1 MHYWYLKG
9 YLKPSLTI
17 FVHKRFFGR
26 RTTLGQLIERN
37 GEVNPFDERG
47 VQEANLHA
55 TAALPNDKLHGQL
68 ITQNGES
75 NLNDDHE
82 NQEAN
87 VHVTAA
93 MPKCPFL
100 EAFPVEHSDSL
111 NRLKENDV
119 DKCSERF
126 HKVMCKFGGKL
137 VIVDFKKF
145 VALEPTTCIHCDEKL
160 HGIAVIE
167 HPLSKRHICNVHK
180 QGKTFSKKDRDL
192 LFKILD
198 HIEGAAKGQQKTQN
212 GGTNPEHGNQK
223 VNGDATAAMLKCP
236 FLEAF
241 PVEHLDILDRLDESE
256 AGKCLR
262 RFFVAVR
269 NFGSK
274 MVNVAF
280 KKFVTLEQAECVH
293 CERKLH
299 GLAIV
304 LHCFTKQHFHKV
316 YEQGKTFSAKDR
328 DSLFKVLDFVGQSTN
343 SGYLNV
349 CY

>member
-1 MHYWYLKG
+1 MPIFYTYIDEMDCLRGPFVDVQMHYWYLKG

-280 KKFVTLEQAECVH
+280 KKFVTLEGE
-293 CERKLH
+293 
-299 GLAIV
+299 
-304 LHCFTKQHFHKV
+304 
-316 YEQGKTFSAKDR
+316 
-328 DSLFKVLDFVGQSTN
+328 
-343 SGYLNV
+343 
-349 CY
+349 